1 MFTFNNKAIHVQ
13 MDIPKSKAL
22 FVADALV
29 ELKYNVTEVIHHY
42 PVGSTTIVV
51 HGCCE
56 ISTLAHTIQ
65 NILK

>member
-29 ELKYNVTEVIHHY
+29 ELKYNVIEVTHHY
-42 PVGSTTIVV
+42 PVGSTTIVI
-51 HGCCE
+51 HGCGE